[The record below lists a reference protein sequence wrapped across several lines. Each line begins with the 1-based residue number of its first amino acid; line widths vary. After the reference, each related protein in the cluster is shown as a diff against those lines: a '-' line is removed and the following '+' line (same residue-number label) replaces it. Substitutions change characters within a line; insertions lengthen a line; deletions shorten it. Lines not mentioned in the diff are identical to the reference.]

1 MAQPFARNFSMSARY
16 AIYLTPPADH
26 PLWQA
31 GCTWLGRDPSSD
43 LAPSPPSRRA
53 APWRYGFHATLKA
66 PMRLAEGSSMQGLHA
81 ALCVLSRQFASFDMP
96 ALEVGAIGEFI
107 ALQPVAELDPS
118 HPLHQ
123 LADTCV
129 RELDSFRD
137 PPTAADLQR
146 LRDQHPLDE
155 HQAEL
160 LVRWGYPH
168 VLDRWTFHCTLSDP
182 VVDEGE
188 RQVWLDLARTFFA
201 PALER
206 PWRCDALSLYVEP
219 SAGAPMQLLR
229 RYPFKG

>member
-1 MAQPFARNFSMSARY
+1 MSARY

-53 APWRYGFHATLKA
+53 TPWRYGFHATLKP
-66 PMRLAEGSSMQGLHA
+66 PMRLAEGASVQGLHA
-81 ALCVLSRQFASFDMP
+81 ALCALGQRLQPFDMP
-96 ALEVGAIGEFI
+96 ALEVGALTDFI
-107 ALQPVAELDPS
+107 VLQAAAPLDPG
-118 HPLHQ
+118 HPLHV
-123 LADTCV
+123 LADICV
-129 RELDSFRD
+129 REFDGFRD
-137 PPTAADLQR
+137 PLTAADLQR
-146 LRDQHPLDE
+146 LQSRHPLGPRE
-155 HQAEL
+155 AEL
-160 LVRWGYPH
+160 LARWGYPH
-168 VLDRWTFHCTLSDP
+168 VLDCWRFHCTLSDS
-182 VVDEGE
+182 VLDDGE
-188 RQVWLDLARTFFA
+188 RQVWLELARTFFS

>member
-1 MAQPFARNFSMSARY
+1 MSARY

-53 APWRYGFHATLKA
+53 LPWRYGFHATLKA

-81 ALCVLSRQFASFDMP
+81 ALCTLSRQLQPFDMP
-96 ALEVGAIGEFI
+96 VLEVGPLSDFI
-107 ALQPVAELDPS
+107 VLQTAEPLAADHAL
-118 HPLHQ
+118 HR

-146 LRDQHPLDE
+146 LQSRSTLDADQS
-155 HQAEL
+155 AL

-168 VLDRWTFHCTLSDP
+168 VLDRWLFHCTLSDP
-182 VVDEGE
+182 VADDGE
-188 RQVWLDLARTFFA
+188 RQVWLDLARTFFS